1 MTSIELIEKY
11 AIFSQNMPANPADI
25 EAVVSIV
32 DDICT
37 RISRVPDVS
46 QIELSFLAEVW
57 RVRDECE

>member
-11 AIFSQNMPANPADI
+11 AVFSQNMPANQADI
-25 EAVVSIV
+25 ETVVRIV
-32 DDICT
+32 DDICK

-57 RVRDECE
+57 GVSDEC